1 MLPPN
6 FRSYLPDNE
15 ILLFKKDIVIQ
26 DFQKYIRQVPVVLTG
41 SVKVLTEDL
50 HGREMILYH
59 IKPGE
64 SCVASIFGALS
75 KSASKVKVVT
85 IEDTEIVMLQPELMQ
100 RLIRDNPEWFN
111 FFIKLYQT
119 RFEELLEVVTNVG
132 FKQYDERIMTL
143 LLERGKLLETRI
155 IEITHKDIA
164 LEFGTSREVISRV
177 IKKLEAEG
185 KLKAGRGKII
195 LPAS

>member
-6 FRSYLPDNE
+6 FRSSLSPDD

-26 DFQKYIRQVPVVLTG
+26 DFQKYIKQVPVVLSG
-41 SVKVLTEDL
+41 SVKVLAEDGE
-50 HGREMILYH
+50 GREMILYH

-64 SCVASIFGALS
+64 SCVVSIFGALTD
-75 KSASKVKVVT
+75 SASKVKVVT
-85 IEDTEIVMLQPELMQ
+85 IEDTELVMLKPELIQ
-100 RLIRDNPEWFN
+100 RLIRDNPEWFS
-111 FFIKLYQT
+111 FFIQLYQT

-132 FKQYDERIMTL
+132 FKQYDERIMAF
-143 LLERGKLLETRI
+143 LLERSKLLDTRI

-185 KLKAGRGKII
+185 KLKTGRGKLI
-195 LPAS
+195 LPAF